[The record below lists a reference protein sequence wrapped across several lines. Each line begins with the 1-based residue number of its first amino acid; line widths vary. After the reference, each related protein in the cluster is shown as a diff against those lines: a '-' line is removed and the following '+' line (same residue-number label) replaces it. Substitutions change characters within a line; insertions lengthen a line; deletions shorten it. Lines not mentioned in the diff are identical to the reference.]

1 VSNGVICDLDA
12 VSKIYT
18 MGEIHG
24 PALRG
29 VSLQV
34 QQRVAMVRALA
45 KPPRT
50 SGSAVVLV
58 DGPTG
63 NLDTHADEDIM
74 KILISLI
81 KREDRK
87 PAMVAHD
94 SDAGEKVD
102 KVYNMRDGQIVN
114 IS

>member
-1 VSNGVICDLDA
+1 MSNGVICDLEA
-12 VSKIYT
+12 VSNIYT
-18 MGEIHG
+18 TGEIYD

-34 QQRVAMVRALA
+34 QQRIAIVRALA

-50 SGSAVVLV
+50 SSSAVVLV

-63 NLDTHADEDIM
+63 NLDTHADEDII

-81 KREDRK
+81 KREDRR
-87 PAMVAHD
+87 PAMVAH
-94 SDAGEKVD
+94 SPDAGEKMD
-102 KVYNMRDGQIVN
+102 NMRDRQIVN